1 MQTIKNY
8 THITQDFCLYLKLK
22 KIKNYRKPHIE
33 QNDHNLHYN
42 KGKFSAFFFFKNLQ
56 LWEMSKQVTTNY
68 KFISLV
74 LKDFL

>member
-22 KIKNYRKPHIE
+22 KKSKNYRKPHIE
-33 QNDHNLHYN
+33 QKNNHNLHYN
-42 KGKFSAFFFFKNLQ
+42 KGKFSAFFKKPAAVRCQ
-56 LWEMSKQVTTNY
+56 SKSLLT